1 MNHNE
6 LHGTLALVRP
16 DLENDHAR
24 QLGEVGVITYVDN
37 TDKVYMSFPKGGE
50 GIYEP
55 ADLFQLKEDD
65 FFTTVKNDNSG
76 SIGIKDYKDLFKID
90 LLQKM
95 GRSTD
100 ILRALEIAGTN
111 PAIWDKV
118 LDSVDSKL
126 AQHQVYTMTR

>member
-16 DLENDHAR
+16 DLENDPAR
-24 QLGEVGVITYVDN
+24 QQGEVGVLTYIDN
-37 TDKVYMSFPKGGE
+37 SEKVYMSFPKGGE

-55 ADLFQLKEDD
+55 ADLFQLKEED
-65 FFTTVKNDNSG
+65 FFTAVKNDNSG
-76 SIGIKDYKDLFKID
+76 TIGLKDYKDIFKID

-100 ILRALEIAGTN
+100 TLRALEIAGTN

-118 LDSVDSKL
+118 LDSVDSKIS
-126 AQHQVYTMTR
+126 QNHSYSMTR